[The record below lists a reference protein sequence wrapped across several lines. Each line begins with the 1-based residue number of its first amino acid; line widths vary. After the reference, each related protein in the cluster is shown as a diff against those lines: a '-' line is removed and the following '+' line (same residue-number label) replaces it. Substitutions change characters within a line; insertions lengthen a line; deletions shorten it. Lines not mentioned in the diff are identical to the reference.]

1 MCARR
6 SSQYSPSSSY
16 PSRTLIS
23 ICAQTLDK
31 LTQMRGMRGVSR
43 DMMDNGRM
51 VVTRSSHKG
60 TIVSILSTRTRRPA
74 ARPRDLFLG
83 RQNINKSTYLPQATH
98 ASWYCFQELLDINT
112 VSFQCECGKLIWLY
126 VFSGFWQWVCRY
138 RGIIAALT
146 TLVGS
151 SAAESLLL
159 GDRGFGGLAWA
170 AISAF
175 GALFVIKACVTGASA
190 SWLGVTLGV
199 RNVVSDEALG
209 TALSLE
215 RGRSNDEKARRNLG
229 EALGIICKNLTVSM

>member
-1 MCARR
+1 MPLGIAFK
-6 SSQYSPSSSY
+6 SF
-16 PSRTLIS
+16 LIS
-23 ICAQTLDK
+23 ILCPFNANAESSSGSTFSLAF
-31 LTQMRGMRGVSR
+31 G
-43 DMMDNGRM
+43 NGF
-51 VVTRSSHKG
+51 V
-60 TIVSILSTRTRRPA
+60 
-74 ARPRDLFLG
+74 D
-83 RQNINKSTYLPQATH
+83 
-98 ASWYCFQELLDINT
+98 
-112 VSFQCECGKLIWLY
+112 
-126 VFSGFWQWVCRY
+126 
-138 RGIIAALT
+138 IAALT

>member
-1 MCARR
+1 MALGIAFK
-6 SSQYSPSSSY
+6 SF
-16 PSRTLIS
+16 LIS
-23 ICAQTLDK
+23 ILYPFNANAESSSGSTFSLAF
-31 LTQMRGMRGVSR
+31 G
-43 DMMDNGRM
+43 NGF
-51 VVTRSSHKG
+51 V
-60 TIVSILSTRTRRPA
+60 
-74 ARPRDLFLG
+74 D
-83 RQNINKSTYLPQATH
+83 
-98 ASWYCFQELLDINT
+98 
-112 VSFQCECGKLIWLY
+112 
-126 VFSGFWQWVCRY
+126 
-138 RGIIAALT
+138 IAALT

-159 GDRGFGGLAWA
+159 GDRGFVGLAWA